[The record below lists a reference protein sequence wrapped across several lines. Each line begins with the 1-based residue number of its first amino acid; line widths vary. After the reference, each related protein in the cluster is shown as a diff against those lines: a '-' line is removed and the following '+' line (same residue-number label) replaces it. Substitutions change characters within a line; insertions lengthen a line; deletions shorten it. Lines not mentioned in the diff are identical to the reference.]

1 MSGLWLRWSPVGLW
15 CSPKPNHP
23 RGGGQ
28 HDLPPRLK
36 ESKHIWIVK
45 NAEKCGLYTADITI
59 GCEDADVADDIRSD
73 PNMMV
78 KAIREGTR
86 FVILATFN
94 IGDLAWS
101 DRVQNPQQFNID
113 NDFRTLTTDH
123 TTTYIE
129 DLRKKLQEGGDLFD

>member
-1 MSGLWLRWSPVGLW
+1 MDS
-15 CSPKPNHP
+15 
-23 RGGGQ
+23 
-28 HDLPPRLK
+28 K
-36 ESKHIWIVK
+36 EVVEELVSNLSK

-59 GCEDADVADDIRSD
+59 GCEDSDIAEDIRSD

-101 DRVQNPQQFNID
+101 DRVQNPQQFHID

-123 TTTYIE
+123 TTAYIE
-129 DLRKKLQEGGDLFD
+129 DLRKKLEEGGDLFE